1 MFNVRRTMPAPPSL
15 ANHTSY
21 KGQDVIDALR
31 AMFYDKCYLCEQDFI
46 SAPEVEHFRPHNNTN
61 ALLYGWNN
69 LFYSCRRCN
78 SIKSN
83 IHTGL
88 LDGSDPQND
97 VFGEIIHYAGN
108 AAMGEVV
115 IKASS
120 LNPSQETINSVNLIN
135 KCFNDENTSLKG
147 ISKESLLE
155 ILLADYSKYLGYRN
169 QLADRGSTPREI
181 QEAKD
186 KLSVMCQV
194 QHRFSVFWKWH
205 VIKDTTVNRKFPNI
219 RGELGF

>member
-1 MFNVRRTMPAPPSL
+1 MFNVQRTMPAPPSL
-15 ANHTSY
+15 ALQRNY
-21 KGQDVIDALR
+21 KAQDVIDALR
-31 AMFYDKCYLCEQDFI
+31 AIFYDKCYLCEQDFL
-46 SAPEVEHFRPHNNTN
+46 SAPEVEHFRPHHNTT

-83 IHTGL
+83 IHMGL
-88 LDGSDPQND
+88 LDGSDPQKD
-97 VFGEIIHYAGN
+97 VFGEIIHFAGN

-155 ILLADYSKYLGYRN
+155 LLLADLSKFTGYRN
-169 QLADRGSTPREI
+169 QLVERGSTPEEI
-181 QEAKD
+181 KKAKD

-205 VIKDTTVNRKFPNI
+205 IIKDITVNRKFPNI